1 MSLAWSGIGKQY
13 LTRYLEPLRV
23 LGRRNIDLRIAPPRL
38 DLDFSDI
45 FWLHNVILIGKVD
58 GRKSFDAGGRF
69 CLAIASGLTRARKK
83 HRQFAG
89 ATFCKIKLFVFS
101 VLVARVGGWFV
112 IVVGQ
117 GSNGTTE

>member
-1 MSLAWSGIGKQY
+1 MVRPPANSLASHVKIRWNNV
-13 LTRYLEPLRV
+13 YLEPLRV

-89 ATFCKIKLFVFS
+89 ATFCKIKLC
-101 VLVARVGGWFV
+101 
-112 IVVGQ
+112 
-117 GSNGTTE
+117 

>member
-1 MSLAWSGIGKQY
+1 MSLAWTGIGKQY
-13 LTRYLEPLRV
+13 LSRYLEPLRV

-69 CLAIASGLTRARKK
+69 CLAIASGLTRAQKK
-83 HRQFAG
+83 APAVCRCYILQNQVVRFQCVSCSRWRLVRHRRRPRQ
-89 ATFCKIKLFVFS
+89 
-101 VLVARVGGWFV
+101 
-112 IVVGQ
+112 
-117 GSNGTTE
+117 